1 MMLQGMALI
10 TAISALGGLRMMKNR
25 EVDFWYWVADH
36 LPKRLV
42 YFCFMHVM
50 AYATTGKYGST
61 IVPDLTGMDAIK
73 RYGDDKGI

>member
-1 MMLQGMALI
+1 MNVKE
-10 TAISALGGLRMMKNR
+10 TN
-25 EVDFWYWVADH
+25 FWFWLVKL
-36 LPKRLV
+36 LPNKLV

-61 IVPDLTGMDAIK
+61 IVPELSGLDAAK